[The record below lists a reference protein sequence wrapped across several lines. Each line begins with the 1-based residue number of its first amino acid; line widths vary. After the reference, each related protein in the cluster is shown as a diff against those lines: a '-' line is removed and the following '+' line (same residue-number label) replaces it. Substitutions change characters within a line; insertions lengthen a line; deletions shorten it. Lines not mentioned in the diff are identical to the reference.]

1 MAHRFLGR
9 HVITQRQRLFRTGQY
24 FQTHLA
30 QDAECPKC
38 PGLQTRYVVA
48 SNIFNDLSAEVE
60 SLALAVDQLDTEDHI
75 PNGTV
80 PGSGRSGQVAREC
93 SAQSGYAIEQWWLKR
108 QRLSLGVKDRKNI
121 DQWSA
126 GPCRDNQLLRLV
138 VHNTRV
144 LGNVEHRKV
153 TVAAYQM
160 LLAAATPDAD
170 WCAGLACLL

>member
-1 MAHRFLGR
+1 M
-9 HVITQRQRLFRTGQY
+9 
-24 FQTHLA
+24 
-30 QDAECPKC
+30 
-38 PGLQTRYVVA
+38 QTRYVVA

-108 QRLSLGVKDRKNI
+108 EALTLGCKDRNNI

-138 VHNTRV
+138 VHNAPV
-144 LGNVEHRKV
+144 FGNVQHSVV
-153 TVAAYQM
+153 TVATHQV
-160 LLAAATPDAD
+160 LLAASTIDID
-170 WCAGLACLL
+170 RTAGLACLLQCIDNLLTAVSALKWAVLVSHADAGPGVLYIPGSVSK